1 MIRGFPDE
9 KTYNLINMKMHI
21 RRYCIL
27 LISLLS
33 GIGVS
38 YSQESNTEVTVPAF
52 GGGISTDY
60 RLPITH
66 DKQWRMEF
74 SLGTDVYG
82 VHYDN
87 FSNRRNG
94 LLVETKRRVW
104 FDIDQPAAPIVYTLD
119 FKKKGGA

>member
-1 MIRGFPDE
+1 
-9 KTYNLINMKMHI
+9 MHI

>member
-9 KTYNLINMKMHI
+9 KTYNIINMKMHI

-27 LISLLS
+27 LIFLLS
-33 GIGVS
+33 GIGIS

-52 GGGISTDY
+52 GEGINTGYRPPIPRQAVTDGIFVGY
-60 RLPITH
+60 
-66 DKQWRMEF
+66 
-74 SLGTDVYG
+74 GVYG

-87 FSNRRNG
+87 FSNHKNG
-94 LLVETKRRVW
+94 HLVETKRRMW
-104 FDIDQPAAPIVYTLD
+104 FDIDLAAASVVYTLD